1 MFRLPSAATL
11 RRYAP
16 WLILLLLLGQGLRV
30 CIPTVDG
37 IGQAAGAHLESAIST
52 FTDHHEGEGHG
63 EVDVPLSAL
72 LQIATA
78 VLAFALLTAVL
89 PELVPS
95 ARVAPRPRPDDR
107 CFRPPRGSG
116 LTPPLRAPP
125 R

>member
-1 MFRLPSAATL
+1 MFRLPSAVTL

-16 WLILLLLLGQGLRV
+16 WLIFLLLLAQGARI

-37 IGQAAGAHLESAIST
+37 IGQAAGAHLESAVTT
-52 FTDHHEGEGHG
+52 FADHHETEGHG

-78 VLAFALLTAVL
+78 VLAVALLTVALL
-89 PELVPS
+89 PFAPPVC
-95 ARVAPRPRPDDR
+95 AAAPRPDER
-107 CFRPPRGSG
+107 CFRPPRGGG